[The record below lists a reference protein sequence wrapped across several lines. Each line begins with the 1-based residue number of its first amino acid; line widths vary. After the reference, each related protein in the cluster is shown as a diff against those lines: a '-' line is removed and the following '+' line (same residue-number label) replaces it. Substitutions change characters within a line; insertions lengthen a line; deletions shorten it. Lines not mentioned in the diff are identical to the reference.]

1 MAIAEEPD
9 GGGGQRLQVSVVPA
23 ERALQKMRR
32 SVQERRL
39 DEWRM
44 IYGSV
49 YEAQPDSQEFGENF
63 SEWTSSYD
71 RQPIARTEMEEWRA
85 GTVDTILGMRPRRVL
100 EMGAGSGLILS
111 RVAPRCESYWATDL
125 SRDAVDILARAVG
138 RNPQLSGVVELRN
151 QPAHDFTGLP
161 SGHFDTVVLNSV
173 IQYFPDA
180 DYLADVIE
188 GALAALAPG
197 GFILLGD
204 VRNRRLR
211 RSLYAA
217 AELYRSGPGATAES
231 VGHAMEQQLLK
242 ERELLL
248 DPEFFTGLPARFE
261 DVSLVDVRLRRGIH
275 HNELTRYR
283 YDVLIGRGPARTLPL
298 DNSVRPTWGAEI
310 GSIAELENF
319 LTRENPALLRLNGI
333 PNARVRNETGALR
346 TLEEGASMSS
356 VMEILRDTRAPGSG
370 LDPEECH
377 TLGNRLGYAVRTTWS
392 AENADG
398 DFDVAFALPSRIPA
412 DTYFSL
418 SPSAAG
424 SVSSSEQSASFLD
437 SENTAIYAASLQ
449 AYLAKMF
456 ENIPL
461 PQTTF
466 VITEEI
472 PDDRG

>member
-1 MAIAEEPD
+1 MERPDD
-9 GGGGQRLQVSVVPA
+9 GGNQSLEVTVVPA
-23 ERALQKMRR
+23 ERALQSMRK
-32 SVQERRL
+32 SAQERRL

-71 RQPIARTEMEEWRA
+71 RQPIARAEMEEWRT
-85 GTVDTILGMRPRRVL
+85 GTVDTVLGMRPRRIL
-100 EMGAGSGLILS
+100 EIGAGSGLILS

-138 RNPQLSGVVELRN
+138 RNPQLSGVVEVRN

-161 SGHFDTVVLNSV
+161 SGYFDTVILNSV
-173 IQYFPDA
+173 VQYFPDA

-204 VRNRRLR
+204 IRNRRLR

-217 AELYRSGPGATAES
+217 AELYRSDPGATAAS
-231 VGHAMEQQLLK
+231 VGRSIEQQLLK

-248 DPEFFTGLPARFE
+248 DPEFFTGLPARIE
-261 DVSLVDVRLRRGIH
+261 GISLIDVRLRRGIH

-283 YDVLIGRGPARTLPL
+283 YDVLIGRNPARTLPL
-298 DNSVRPTWGAEI
+298 EDSVRLGWGAEI
-310 GSIAELENF
+310 GEIAALEDF
-319 LTRENPALLRLNGI
+319 LAGENPAVLRLNGI
-333 PNARVRNETGALR
+333 PNTRVRNESGALR
-346 TLEEGASMSS
+346 ALEEGAPMSS
-356 VMEILRDTRAPGSG
+356 VMEILRDIGVPESG

-377 TLGNRLGYAVRTTWS
+377 MLGKRLGYEVRTTWS
-392 AENADG
+392 AENSDG
-398 DFDVAFALPSRIPA
+398 DFDAAFALPSRIPA
-412 DTYFSL
+412 DTHFSL
-418 SPSAAG
+418 SPAAVDSG
-424 SVSSSEQSASFLD
+424 PSPERSVAALD
-437 SENTAIYAASLQ
+437 SESTAVFAASLQ

-466 VITEEI
+466 VITEELA
-472 PDDRG
+472 DDRG